1 MRKVGQEFFVRIN
14 NSEALRHELP
24 GLGNSSGLESYIV
37 QSLKGATGFLFLMDN
52 GTLDEKKKME
62 RGWSSCYSRGDREE
76 SPEETEV
83 CVHSCLRVA
92 GQKTSAVIGVIY
104 FVVGDSFFCLA

>member
-52 GTLDEKKKME
+52 GTLDEKKK
-62 RGWSSCYSRGDREE
+62 WKGDG
-76 SPEETEV
+76 P
-83 CVHSCLRVA
+83 
-92 GQKTSAVIGVIY
+92 AVIRGVIGKSPQRRLKCACIL
-104 FVVGDSFFCLA
+104 VCGLQARRHQLS